1 MIDPEQTKLGRQIS
15 ERLRAEQAL
24 CTFPLCRILMDCQMP
39 EMDGVDATA
48 EMLPVN
54 RNPAVKAVAPR
65 FSLFDTYVDIA
76 FPGGIHD
83 AWFTENWRRLNET
96 LDLSGLP
103 VLGSF
108 RRARP
113 PPGVHRVPTRTILSA
128 PANSGRANTPTSCA
142 FFSLTYNYAVGH
154 SLLVSKKVPIR
165 DRGAAHPAGGRPPDA
180 GQRGVHRIPLEGP
193 DRIRN
198 LPQGLV

>member
-1 MIDPEQTKLGRQIS
+1 MIDPEQTKLDRQIS
-15 ERLRAEQAL
+15 ERLRAEKAL

-83 AWFTENWRRLNET
+83 AWFTENWRRLNDA

-128 PANSGRANTPTSCA
+128 PANSGRATPQHLVRS
-142 FFSLTYNYAVGH
+142 SL
-154 SLLVSKKVPIR
+154 
-165 DRGAAHPAGGRPPDA
+165 
-180 GQRGVHRIPLEGP
+180 
-193 DRIRN
+193 
-198 LPQGLV
+198 